1 LRKRIPAITSDS
13 DALDRAI
20 REAVTRNSFTNQGN
34 GLYGTFKCCEASNGS
49 FLIVSN
55 NAVLRYGQGKL
66 TVRTDTVPVRGSF
79 ISATIDYLTERL
91 LEKAFVFNGKV
102 HEPEH
107 DYIDMHYQQLGDKIV
122 FEVAKEVEGCGNR
135 GGQAQ
140 RDHF

>member
-1 LRKRIPAITSDS
+1 MRWIELSVKLSQETLSRTKETGCMVLSS
-13 DALDRAI
+13 
-20 REAVTRNSFTNQGN
+20 AVRQAM
-34 GLYGTFKCCEASNGS
+34 GL

-66 TVRTDTVPVRGSF
+66 TVRTDTVPFRGSF

-122 FEVAKEVEGCGNR
+122 FEVAKEVEGFGNR